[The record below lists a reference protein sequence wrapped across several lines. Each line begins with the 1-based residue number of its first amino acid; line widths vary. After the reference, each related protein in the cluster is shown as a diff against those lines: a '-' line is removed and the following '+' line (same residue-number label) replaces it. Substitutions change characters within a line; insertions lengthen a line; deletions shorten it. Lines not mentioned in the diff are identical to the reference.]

1 MDFLADHP
9 LLGMS
14 LVFLARVCDVSLGT
28 LRTILVFR
36 AYRVRSAVIGFFESL
51 IWLTAAG
58 MVLRNMTGWHMA
70 LGYAAGYATG
80 NYVGIWLESKLAMG
94 MELVRVISTAPDVAM
109 AAQLR
114 DGQFS
119 VVELDGRGDDGNPI
133 EVLFVVEQRRRLP
146 KLIQRI
152 ESTDPSAIYTITDV
166 KVHRSS
172 TASSLGVRRMFG
184 GRK

>member
-1 MDFLADHP
+1 MTITTIGPRALEIHGVTKSFKKRRQDPVRA
-9 LLGMS
+9 
-14 LVFLARVCDVSLGT
+14 
-28 LRTILVFR
+28 LRGIDLTIEKGEV
-36 AYRVRSAVIGFFESL
+36 
-51 IWLTAAG
+51 
-58 MVLRNMTGWHMA
+58 
-70 LGYAAGYATG
+70 
-80 NYVGIWLESKLAMG
+80 VGILGPNGSGKST
-94 MELVRVISTAPDVAM
+94 LVRVISTAPDVAM

-119 VVELDGRGDDGNPI
+119 VVEVDCRGDDGNPI